1 MPAIQVN
8 ERVSIPESAVET
20 KASRASGP
28 GGQNVNKLA
37 TRIQMWVDLAQVVG
51 LSFDD
56 AARVREFLKSRLDA
70 DGRLYVVS
78 QETREQ
84 ARNRDDCQRKVVE
97 LIRAGLH
104 RPKVRRRSKPTY
116 SSKLKRIEGKRH
128 QSERLRDRRVDD

>member
-8 ERVSIPESAVET
+8 ERVSVPESAVET

-37 TRIQMWVDLAQVVG
+37 TRIQMWVDLAGIVG
-51 LSFDD
+51 LAGDEP
-56 AARVREFLKSRLDA
+56 ARVREFLKSRLDA
-70 DGRLYVVS
+70 DGRLLVSS

-84 ARNRDDCQRKVVE
+84 ARNRDDCERKVVE
-97 LIRAGLH
+97 LLRAALV

-116 SSKLKRIEGKRH
+116 ASKLRRIESKRR
-128 QSERLRDRRVDD
+128 QSDRLRDRRVDD